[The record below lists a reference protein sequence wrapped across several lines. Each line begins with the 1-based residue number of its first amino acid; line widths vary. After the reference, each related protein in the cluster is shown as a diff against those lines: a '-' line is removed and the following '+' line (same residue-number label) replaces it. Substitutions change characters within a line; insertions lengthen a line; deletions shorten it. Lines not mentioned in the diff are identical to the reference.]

1 MEIGEGTFLPEPLI
15 NLRRSPLLTMLPF
28 VYFIL
33 IGYALVS
40 GVLDASLFPFL
51 LLPLPIAYFVMAGFA
66 FLQKKFENNIT
77 IINALA
83 SMLIVLVYA
92 EIHFN
97 FPNLWVV
104 KRYSV
109 TELTYGLMGVQA
121 TLLFLFSLA
130 YLGAFGKRRARER
143 GSPIVEN
150 YDSVTKFTHYNLVFI
165 CIFFVLL
172 IWELYSN
179 KILGITRELPFIPPP
194 SAVVNTFI
202 EDAHLLFVKSTIASL
217 IRLAWGFGIGCIMGF
232 LIALGCGYWKTLDRV
247 MDPFAR
253 LIAPI
258 PPPAWVPFA
267 LAFFPAVEQAGYF
280 IIAIAG
286 FWFTYI
292 NTLLGIKTVDQRYV
306 EAIEMLGAKRSLIY
320 RRVVLPSAIP
330 NIFNGLFIGLIFS
343 FILLMVAEMIGCPA
357 GIGFYIHSKH
367 EFMCY
372 DGVVAGMIWIGIM
385 GLILTNIITL
395 AERRL
400 SPWR

>member
-1 MEIGEGTFLPEPLI
+1 MTKLGQLSSTVRFG
-15 NLRRSPLLTMLPF
+15 SPSVLPF

-267 LAFFPAVEQAGYF
+267 LAFFPLVEQAGYF
-280 IIAIAG
+280 MIWLGA
-286 FWFTYI
+286 FFMTLI
-292 NTLLGIKTVDQRYV
+292 NTLVGLKTVDQRYV
-306 EAIEMLGAKRSLIY
+306 EAARMLGAKESLIY
-320 RRVVLPSAIP
+320 RRVIIP
-330 NIFNGLFIGLIFS
+330 LSIANIFMGLMLALLVGIIMLIVTEAFGVTS
-343 FILLMVAEMIGCPA
+343 GVGY
-357 GIGFYIHSKH
+357 YIHFSW
-367 EFMCY
+367 EFLDY
-372 DGVVAGMIWIGIM
+372 TGVVAGMIWIGILT
-385 GLILTNIITL
+385 LILSNIITL
-395 AERRL
+395 AEKKL
-400 SPWR
+400 TPWR